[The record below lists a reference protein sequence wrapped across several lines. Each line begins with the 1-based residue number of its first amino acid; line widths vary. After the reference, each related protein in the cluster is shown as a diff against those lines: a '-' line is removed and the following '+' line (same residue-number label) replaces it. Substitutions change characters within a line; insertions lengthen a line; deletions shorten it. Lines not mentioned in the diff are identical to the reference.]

1 MVNKKLMNNNKSM
14 SLEFFLESLVADRN
28 ASANTLEAYKR
39 DIENFEKWFKK
50 SLIEASQKDLQ
61 NYIDFLFQQD
71 FKVTSI
77 NRKISSLKQ
86 LYLFLFN
93 ERSIKKN
100 PCLHLKAA
108 KPEKKLPKVINS
120 KTMVSF
126 LDNLQNAKEP
136 KYIRLHAILELLY
149 ASGLRVS
156 ELINLPLN
164 CLINANTTAMILV
177 NGKGNKERLVPLNE
191 SSIEAL
197 AKYIKVRGYFITSKK
212 SELFLFSSSA
222 KDGHLTRQRIGQ
234 IVKEAAIDF
243 GLDINQISPHV
254 FRHSFATHLLQGGA
268 DLLTIQK
275 LLGHSDIATTQIYT
289 HVMPESL
296 SKLVKQHHPL
306 AKSTNHSE

>member
-1 MVNKKLMNNNKSM
+1 MVNKTLMNHHSM
-14 SLEFFLESLVADRN
+14 TLEIFLESLVADRN
-28 ASANTLEAYKR
+28 ASTNTVEAYKR
-39 DIENFEKWFKK
+39 DIEHFEKWLKK
-50 SLIEASQKDLQ
+50 PLVTASTKELHD
-61 NYIDFLFQQD
+61 YIDFLFQQS
-71 FKVTSI
+71 FKVSSV
-77 NRKISSLKQ
+77 NRRISSLKQ

-93 ERSIKKN
+93 ERSIKHN

-108 KPEKKLPKVINS
+108 KPEKKLPKVMHS
-120 KTMVSF
+120 ETMASF

-156 ELINLPLN
+156 ELVNLPLN
-164 CLINANTTAMILV
+164 CLINVNATAMILV

-191 SSIEAL
+191 TSIEAL

-234 IVKEAAIDF
+234 LVKEAAIDF

-296 SKLVKQHHPL
+296 AKLVKQHHPL
-306 AKSTNHSE
+306 AKK

>member
-1 MVNKKLMNNNKSM
+1 MVNKKLMNNQSM
-14 SLEFFLESLVADRN
+14 TLEIFLESLVADRN
-28 ASANTLEAYKR
+28 ASTNTVEAYKR
-39 DIENFEKWFKK
+39 DIEHFEKWLKK
-50 SLIEASQKDLQ
+50 PLVNASTKELHD
-61 NYIDFLFQQD
+61 YIDFLFQQG
-71 FKVTSI
+71 FKVSSV
-77 NRKISSLKQ
+77 NRRISSLKQ

-93 ERSIKKN
+93 ERSIKNN
-100 PCLHLKAA
+100 PCLHLKSA
-108 KPEKKLPKVINS
+108 KPEKKLPKVMHS
-120 KTMVSF
+120 ETMASF

-156 ELINLPLN
+156 ELVNLPLN
-164 CLINANTTAMILV
+164 CLINVNATAMILV
-177 NGKGNKERLVPLNE
+177 NGKGNKERLVPLNKT
-191 SSIEAL
+191 SIEAL

-212 SELFLFSSSA
+212 SELFLFPSSA
-222 KDGHLTRQRIGQ
+222 KEGHLTRQRIGQ
-234 IVKEAAIDF
+234 LVKEAAIDF

-306 AKSTNHSE
+306 AKSTNYSE